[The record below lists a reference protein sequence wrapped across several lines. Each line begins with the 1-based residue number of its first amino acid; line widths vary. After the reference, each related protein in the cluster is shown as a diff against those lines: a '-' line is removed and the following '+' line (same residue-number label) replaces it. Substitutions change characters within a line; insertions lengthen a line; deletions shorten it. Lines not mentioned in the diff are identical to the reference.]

1 MELRQLRYFVAVA
14 EELNFGRAA
23 ARLHISQPPLT
34 RQIHR
39 LEEELGVNLFRRTTR
54 KVELTEAGQTFVI
67 EARQIIA
74 RVAHAAGLAS
84 QANRGIA
91 GHLVIGYTPP
101 RTALV
106 ARTLKVF
113 AQKYPN
119 VRLELRDILG
129 QTTELIRD
137 GRVDVA
143 FVPLPI
149 ESTGLVVHTVL
160 REQFVVAMTSM
171 HRLAQKKFVTI
182 QELADEP
189 NLLFPRQMN
198 PVGYDQI
205 VSLCQRRNLTLN
217 VVLEVED
224 IHTRM
229 ALVGAGFGVCVV
241 RRSAIAFQSTDV
253 VLRKLRNSPTVEVGI
268 AYSRENRSLAVP
280 LLVDTAKA
288 VLKSEN

>member
-1 MELRQLRYFVAVA
+1 MELKQLRYFVAVA

-39 LEEELGVNLFRRTTR
+39 LEEELGVGLFHRTTR
-54 KVELTEAGQTFVI
+54 KVELTEAGRTFVL

-74 RVAHAAGLAS
+74 RVAHAAGLAT

-101 RTALV
+101 RTTLV
-106 ARTLKVF
+106 AKTLKVF

-119 VRLELRDILG
+119 IRLELRDILG

-160 REQFVVAMTSM
+160 REQFMIAMASA
-171 HRLAQKKFVTI
+171 HRFAEKKTI
-182 QELADEP
+182 TVKELADEP
-189 NLLFPRQMN
+189 NLLYPRRMN

-205 VSLCQRRNLTLN
+205 VSLCQKCNLTMN
-217 VVLEVED
+217 IILEVED
-224 IHTRM
+224 LHTRL

-241 RRSAIAFQSTDV
+241 RGSAIAFHSRDI
-253 VLRKLRNSPTVEVGI
+253 VLRPLRNSPTVEIGI
-268 AYSRENRSLAVP
+268 AYSRENRSQAVP
-280 LLVDTAKA
+280 LLVETAKFA
-288 VLKSEN
+288 LRTGT